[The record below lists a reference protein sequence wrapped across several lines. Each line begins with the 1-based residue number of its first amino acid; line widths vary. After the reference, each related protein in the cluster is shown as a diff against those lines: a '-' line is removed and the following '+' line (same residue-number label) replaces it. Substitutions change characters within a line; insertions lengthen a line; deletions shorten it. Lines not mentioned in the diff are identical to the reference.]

1 MWKSDGLKRH
11 YTISNCM
18 EPKVYSEYIRIMK
31 EYNENRWN
39 SEIKINKKFFECD
52 SDKEFIVTIKKYD

>member
-1 MWKSDGLKRH
+1 
-11 YTISNCM
+11 M